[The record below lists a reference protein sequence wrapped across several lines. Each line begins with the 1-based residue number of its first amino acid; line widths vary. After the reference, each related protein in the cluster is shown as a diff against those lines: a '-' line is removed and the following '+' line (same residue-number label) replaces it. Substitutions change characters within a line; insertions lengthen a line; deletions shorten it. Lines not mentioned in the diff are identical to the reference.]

1 MAQLGVMMMM
11 VKNQV
16 AEEGMFAVLQ
26 RIKDLDIDAVEV
38 SQIPMS
44 EENTADLERAVKEL
58 GMTVGA
64 LSVALKPG
72 PTATGDN
79 IEENFDKIVSDCHRL
94 GTTFVRIG
102 MMPHRA
108 MASKEACEA
117 WAAECEL
124 AAQRLAAE
132 GITLCYHNHHVDLAQ
147 FDGERIFDIVRRVAP
162 SLYFEVDLHWVQRG
176 GMAPLDMLELY
187 SGVCKII
194 HVKDFRVQPLPME
207 AVEAIEAGD
216 RETFQGMFANIV
228 QFAEVGQGNMNWP
241 QLLPAAEKA
250 GAEFFFIEQDNTY
263 GRDPFDCI
271 ADSRAYLKSIGY

>member
-207 AVEAIEAGD
+207 AVDAIEAGD
-216 RETFQGMFANIV
+216 RETFQGMFQNIV